1 MLTLSET
8 NAGVLLSRI
17 NKKRDQFSDSPT
29 FLAIIDSMN
38 KELEALQEF
47 TEDELEWIHIATGI
61 FDDDRNQA
69 KVDFDEIRRKVRK
82 QIYKIR
88 NPYG

>member
-1 MLTLSET
+1 
-8 NAGVLLSRI
+8 
-17 NKKRDQFSDSPT
+17 
-29 FLAIIDSMN
+29 MN